1 MIIITIIAYYAGYKK
16 TDQSI
21 IKSFL
26 FFFDLNQQLNGA
38 MWISVCMWIVTGLS
52 FSMLGIGKSSSI
64 PFSKFNKL
72 FLVFLGSILIILAFE
87 KIFKFHLMVEFRAIN
102 LLGLFSESMRKDS
115 PYYWLYY
122 ILIPLVLFLILNLF
136 FVYYK
141 LFKGMLPNKKLYKM
155 ARNIFI
161 IALLSVP
168 LMILFDIIQGYFW
181 YEGIKHTVF
190 NSIESCWEVIGLTCF
205 IGSNKYIATFYN
217 V

>member
-1 MIIITIIAYYAGYKK
+1 
-16 TDQSI
+16 
-21 IKSFL
+21 
-26 FFFDLNQQLNGA
+26 
-38 MWISVCMWIVTGLS
+38 
-52 FSMLGIGKSSSI
+52 
-64 PFSKFNKL
+64 
-72 FLVFLGSILIILAFE
+72 
-87 KIFKFHLMVEFRAIN
+87 MVEFRAIN

-181 YEGIKHTVF
+181 YEGIKHAVF